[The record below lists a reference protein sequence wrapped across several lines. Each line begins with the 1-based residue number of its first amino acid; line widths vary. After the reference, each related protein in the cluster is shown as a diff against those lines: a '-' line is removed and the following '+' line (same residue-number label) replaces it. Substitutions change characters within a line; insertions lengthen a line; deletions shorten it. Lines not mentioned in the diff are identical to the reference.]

1 MGRLNMTF
9 NLYMLVSDDEYEF
22 PLIIC
27 DSCKELA
34 QKIGK
39 TENQIRSAI
48 SHSKNNNH
56 CIYRKVTYEKQ
67 IDITE

>member
-1 MGRLNMTF
+1 MN

-27 DSCKELA
+27 DSCEELA

-39 TENQIRSAI
+39 SANAIRSAI

-56 CIYRKVTYEKQ
+56 CIYRKVTYEEQVDYTK
-67 IDITE
+67 